1 MITMSN
7 IVKLSAVAEIISGVG
22 HLPDT
27 ASGKI
32 TKFLRI
38 TDLQKNLINPNKIKS
53 TKVATKSFQNI
64 DKRKKIM
71 KNDVIISIQATIG
84 KTAIAN
90 KNLDCFVSSS
100 MIILR
105 PKGIRPQYL
114 LCAINSKRFQQRL
127 EKLATG
133 VTIQRVALPQFR
145 EHMEIPIPSESEQLK
160 ITVKFQKLQL
170 KISNLEVE
178 TLKAKL
184 ELKNF
189 EIK

>member
-1 MITMSN
+1 MTKT
-7 IVKLSAVAEIISGVG
+7 VKLSEVCEIVSGIG
-22 HLPDT
+22 HFPNS
-27 ASGKI
+27 ASGKA

-38 TDLQKNLINPNKIKS
+38 TDLQNNLINPNNLKS
-53 TKVATKSFQNI
+53 IKVASKSHKNLDEQ
-64 DKRKKIM
+64 KKVK
-71 KNDVIISIQATIG
+71 KNDVIISIQGTLG
-84 KTAIAN
+84 KTAIAD
-90 KNLDCFVSSS
+90 KNLDCYVLSS

-114 LCAINSKRFQQRL
+114 LCAINTKRFQQRL

-133 VTIQRVALPQFR
+133 VTIQRVALPAFR
-145 EHMEIPIPSESEQLK
+145 EHMEIPLIPNSEQLK
-160 ITVKFQKLQL
+160 MTIKFQKINK
-170 KISNLEVE
+170 KISDLDVQ

>member
-1 MITMSN
+1 MLK
-7 IVKLSAVAEIISGVG
+7 IVKLSEVAEIISGIG

-27 ASGKI
+27 ASGKP

-38 TDLQKNLINPNKIKS
+38 TDLQNNLINPNNIKS
-53 TKVATKSFQNI
+53 TKVANKSFQNM
-64 DKRKKIM
+64 DQRKKIK
-71 KNDVIISIQATIG
+71 KNDVIISIQGTIG

-90 KNLDCFVSSS
+90 KNLDCYVQSS

-105 PKGIRPQYL
+105 PKGIEPQYL
-114 LCAINSKRFQQRL
+114 LCAINSKPFKQRL

-133 VTIQRVALPQFR
+133 VTIQRVALPSFR
-145 EHMEIPIPSESEQLK
+145 ERMELPLPSKSEQLK
-160 ITVKFQKLQL
+160 ITEKFQKLQL
-170 KISNLEVE
+170 KITNLELQ

-184 ELKNF
+184 ELQNF

>member
-1 MITMSN
+1 MKS
-7 IVKLSAVAEIISGVG
+7 VKLSEITDIISGVG
-22 HLPDT
+22 HFPDSP
-27 ASGKI
+27 SGKP

-38 TDLQKNLINPNKIKS
+38 TDLQNNLINANNLKS
-53 TKVATKSFQNI
+53 VKVVSKSHKNL
-64 DKRKKIM
+64 DERKKIK
-71 KNDVIISIQATIG
+71 KNDVIISIQGTVG

-90 KNLDCFVSSS
+90 RNLDCYVSSS

-105 PKGIRPQYL
+105 PKGIKPQYL

-133 VTIQRVALPQFR
+133 VTIQRVALPAFR
-145 EHMEIPIPSESEQLK
+145 SLMEILIPSESEQLK
-160 ITVKFQKLQL
+160 IIEKFKNLNKRIDDL
-170 KISNLEVE
+170 KSQ

-184 ELKNF
+184 ELENF